1 MDVETKQYIIDIK
14 DKFMLGEG
22 ARIHYLHEWL
32 DKSIFEDNIYL

>member
-22 ARIHYLHEWL
+22 ATIFIHLRIIPILFPL
-32 DKSIFEDNIYL
+32 

>member
-22 ARIHYLHEWL
+22 TTIFINLRKIPIPYLL
-32 DKSIFEDNIYL
+32 